1 MEYTVCRKGVIKIK
15 AKIYSE
21 PRQFTN
27 QDTGEVIDYDA
38 IVIEGSLNGKQTKV
52 TVTES
57 SVKEN
62 KKILKAFEYEKAPTK
77 A

>member
-1 MEYTVCRKGVIKIK
+1 MKFG
-15 AKIYSE
+15 S
-21 PRQFTN
+21 FTLDKFQEDAIN
-27 QDTGEVIDYDA
+27 AIDYDA